1 MSKNSFGCSS
11 EGGGEVEGVDDEVVA
26 RLTEEQ
32 QRLDF
37 TKIQINMENERYLQ
51 DHPEIRDMIGVFVHQ
66 VLEYKP
72 DNILRFAGDFF
83 TREDLYACVK
93 KKSEEVRK
101 G

>member
-1 MSKNSFGCSS
+1 MDSDSASYLGRLSTGS
-11 EGGGEVEGVDDEVVA
+11 GDAPDGVLEGYQQDALDE
-26 RLTEEQ
+26 
-32 QRLDF
+32 

-51 DHPEIRDMIGVFVHQ
+51 AHPEIRDMISVFVHQ

-83 TREDLYACVK
+83 TRPDLYACVK
-93 KKSEEVRK
+93 KKTEEVRK